1 MNDCI
6 FELTSINVM
15 YTCLHNN
22 NGLPFKVFNSKRF
35 PYMDPACIGW
45 ESPKELE
52 RVKHVLQGP
61 SMYVYMRPVLL
72 SLSHLM
78 YA

>member
-1 MNDCI
+1 MDYPFAILYIENFTLYGKVLI
-6 FELTSINVM
+6 F
-15 YTCLHNN
+15 Y
-22 NGLPFKVFNSKRF
+22 F
-35 PYMDPACIGW
+35 PAYIGW